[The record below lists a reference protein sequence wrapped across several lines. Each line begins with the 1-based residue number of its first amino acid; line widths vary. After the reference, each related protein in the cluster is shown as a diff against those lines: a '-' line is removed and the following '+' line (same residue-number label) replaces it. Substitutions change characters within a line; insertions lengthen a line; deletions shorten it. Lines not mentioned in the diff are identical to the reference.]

1 LTCSYNNQEFFR
13 VGYYVNNQYDN
24 EEMNLN
30 PPEQVDI
37 EKVERTILSDKPR
50 ITKFNIDWDST
61 ENVIPSYNNYMFND
75 NNGSKL
81 QDLFKN
87 ADDSNSGK
95 TLEEEQR
102 KLFNNI
108 NNNIKN

>member
-1 LTCSYNNQEFFR
+1 
-13 VGYYVNNQYDN
+13 
-24 EEMNLN
+24 MNLN

-61 ENVIPSYNNYMFND
+61 DNVIPSYNNFMFND
-75 NNGSKL
+75 NSGAKL
-81 QDLFKN
+81 QDLFKTG
-87 ADDSNSGK
+87 DHSNSQ
-95 TLEEEQR
+95 TLEEESL

-108 NNNIKN
+108 NNNNKN